1 MADENG
7 KKEAKV
13 ITYIDPVTEPGPDD
27 IVTHIGESRGASTKY
42 GVVFPVM
49 IDEEF
54 LKERYNMTLLEMVQ
68 AGVRQISTRPSYD
81 AAFLADGTVD
91 HAKLQKIAD
100 DYKPGNRQVA
110 GPKVTKEQAKLGRAV
125 AKEASG
131 LTQEE
136 IMAAIAAAKAKKGL

>member
-1 MADENG
+1 M
-7 KKEAKV
+7 
-13 ITYIDPVTEPGPDD
+13 
-27 IVTHIGESRGASTKY
+27 
-42 GVVFPVM
+42 
-49 IDEEF
+49 
-54 LKERYNMTLLEMVQ
+54 Q

-81 AAFLADGTVD
+81 AAFGEDGVAD
-91 HAKLQKIAD
+91 HAKLQQIAD